1 MPDLRRRRSVSQSHL
16 DDVLTAQLADW
27 SVDHPGR
34 DVVDLGGGTGGM
46 AMELGANGYRV
57 RVVDPSPD
65 ALAALERRTAE
76 EGLADRVT
84 AIQGDATELVDV
96 VGAASA
102 DLVICHKVLE
112 VVEDPEEALAAVA
125 GVLRSGGAL
134 SLLVAQR
141 HAAVLTQ
148 ALAGHIAQARRSWN
162 DPERFDRARIL
173 ALVTAAGFEVRATH
187 GIGTVA
193 GHVAESVL
201 ETEPG
206 AHAELLGLEAEVAE
220 DPGLPGARS
229 APARLRDQALAGA
242 LDQLRDDLG
251 GCRHRGDLGGDRGP
265 PSPSRGSHPAA
276 VRPVRRSSRGC
287 GRRSPAGDRRR
298 TGR

>member
-1 MPDLRRRRSVSQSHL
+1 
-16 DDVLTAQLADW
+16 
-27 SVDHPGR
+27 
-34 DVVDLGGGTGGM
+34 
-46 AMELGANGYRV
+46 MELGANGYRV

-96 VGAASA
+96 VGATSA

-112 VVEDPEEALAAVA
+112 VVEDPEQALAAVA

-134 SLLVAQR
+134 SLLVSQR

-148 ALAGHIAQARRSWN
+148 ALGGHIAQARRFWN
-162 DPERFDRARIL
+162 DPERFDRARIV
-173 ALVTAAGFEVRATH
+173 ALVASAGFEVRATH

-206 AHAELLGLEAEVAE
+206 AHAELLRAGSRGRRG
-220 DPGLPGARS
+220 PGLPSARS
-229 APARLRDQALAGA
+229 APARVRDQALAGGA
-242 LDQLRDDLG
+242 LDQLRDDRG
-251 GCRHRGDLGGDRGP
+251 GCRHGHDLGGDRGRP
-265 PSPSRGSHPAA
+265 HPLGAVTQQGSRPA
-276 VRPVRRSSRGC
+276 RRSSREC
-287 GRRSPAGDRRR
+287 GRRSPAGDLLP

>member
-1 MPDLRRRRSVSQSHL
+1 MPDQRRRRSVSQSHL
-16 DDVLTAQLADW
+16 DDVLTAQLASW
-27 SVDHPGR
+27 SLAHPGR

-84 AIQGDATELVDV
+84 AIQGDATELVEV

-102 DLVICHKVLE
+102 DLVICHRVLE

-148 ALAGHIAQARRSWN
+148 ALAGHIAQARRAWN
-162 DPERFDRARIL
+162 DPQRFDRAQIL
-173 ALVTAAGFEVRATH
+173 TLVEAAGFEVQAAH
-187 GIGTVA
+187 GIGTVS
-193 GHVAESVL
+193 GHVAETVL
-201 ETEPG
+201 ESEPG

-220 DPGLPGARS
+220 DPAF
-229 APARLRDQALAGA
+229 QALAPHLHVFA
-242 LDQLRDDLG
+242 IK
-251 GCRHRGDLGGDRGP
+251 P
-265 PSPSRGSHPAA
+265 
-276 VRPVRRSSRGC
+276 
-287 GRRSPAGDRRR
+287 
-298 TGR
+298 

>member
-1 MPDLRRRRSVSQSHL
+1 MPDPRRRRSVTQSHL
-16 DDVLTAQLADW
+16 DDVLTALLAAW
-27 SVDHPGR
+27 AVDHPGR

-46 AMELGANGYRV
+46 AMELGASGYRV

-112 VVEDPEEALAAVA
+112 VVDDPEEALAAVV

-134 SLLVAQR
+134 SLLVSQR

-173 ALVTAAGFEVRATH
+173 ALVASAGFEVRATH

-193 GHVAESVL
+193 GHVAEAVL

-220 DPGLPGARS
+220 DPAF
-229 APARLRDQALAGA
+229 QALAPHLHVFA
-242 LDQLRDDLG
+242 IK
-251 GCRHRGDLGGDRGP
+251 P
-265 PSPSRGSHPAA
+265 
-276 VRPVRRSSRGC
+276 
-287 GRRSPAGDRRR
+287 
-298 TGR
+298 

>member
-1 MPDLRRRRSVSQSHL
+1 VPDQRRRRSVSQSHL
-16 DDVLTAQLADW
+16 DDVLTAQLASW
-27 SVDHPGR
+27 SLAHPGR

-84 AIQGDATELVDV
+84 AIQGDATELVEV

-102 DLVICHKVLE
+102 DLVICHRVLE

-148 ALAGHIAQARRSWN
+148 ALAGHIAQARRAWN
-162 DPERFDRARIL
+162 DPQRFDRAQIL
-173 ALVTAAGFEVRATH
+173 TLVEAAGFEVQAAH
-187 GIGTVA
+187 GIGTVS
-193 GHVAESVL
+193 GHVAETVL
-201 ETEPG
+201 ESEPG
-206 AHAELLGLEAEVAE
+206 AHAELLGLEAEVAA
-220 DPGLPGARS
+220 DPAF
-229 APARLRDQALAGA
+229 QALAPHLHVFA
-242 LDQLRDDLG
+242 IK
-251 GCRHRGDLGGDRGP
+251 P
-265 PSPSRGSHPAA
+265 
-276 VRPVRRSSRGC
+276 
-287 GRRSPAGDRRR
+287 
-298 TGR
+298 